1 MPEELP
7 VEDSSQR
14 REPAQR
20 GEPTDNPLAGG
31 LSISVYVPETIEI
44 KMVDASVLSAYE
56 IWVFIASIL
65 ASTTVGFWVA
75 YTQALDSKLPT
86 VPYILHTTQVF
97 GGLFIISAI
106 TAFTKRRILSRKSKS
121 VKLSVTSARNLSEKA

>member
-7 VEDSSQR
+7 IEDSSPK
-14 REPAQR
+14 RESAQPR
-20 GEPTDNPLAGG
+20 GEATDNPLAGG

-97 GGLFIISAI
+97 GGLFIISA
-106 TAFTKRRILSRKSKS
+106 
-121 VKLSVTSARNLSEKA
+121 V